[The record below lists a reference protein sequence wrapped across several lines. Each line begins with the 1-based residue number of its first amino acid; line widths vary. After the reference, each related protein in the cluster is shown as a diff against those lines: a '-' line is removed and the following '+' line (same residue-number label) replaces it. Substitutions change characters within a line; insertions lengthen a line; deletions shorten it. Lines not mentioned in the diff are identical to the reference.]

1 MNYRIGKAL
10 LLFGV
15 VAVLKAGPAW
25 GQSGSIWGAPDQR
38 RPLTLA
44 DASWTYQQ
52 VLEPKQL
59 IKLHDLITVVVRERS
74 RMSTEGQVD
83 RRKKAEGALT
93 LTDWIK
99 LDGLSITPAPQE
111 NGDPK
116 AAGIVDNKYRSQANL
131 HERDM
136 LEFNIACTVADIRPN
151 GTLVIEGHRKIQVNE
166 EEWEYSLSGIVRP
179 EDIQPNNTVQ
189 SEKIAELRIH
199 KRQAGHGRD
208 GVRRGWLLKW
218 LDTYQPF

>member
-1 MNYRIGKAL
+1 MKARH
-10 LLFGV
+10 V
-15 VAVLKAGPAW
+15 VALVAGVCLALAASTSPA
-25 GQSGSIWGAPDQR
+25 QSGSVWGCPHER

-59 IKLHDLITVVVRERS
+59 IKLNDLLTVVVREKS

-83 RRKKAEGALT
+83 RRKKAEGALA
-93 LTDWIK
+93 LNDWIA
-99 LDGLSITPAPQE
+99 LDGFSVVPAPQT

-116 AAGIVDNKYRSQANL
+116 ASGVVDNKYRAQANL
-131 HERDM
+131 QERDM
-136 LEFNIACTVADIRPN
+136 LEFNIACVVADIRPN
-151 GTLVIEGHRKIQVNE
+151 GTMIVEGHRKIQVNE

-179 EDIQPNNTVQ
+179 EDIMPNNTVQ
-189 SEKIAELRIH
+189 SEKIADLRIL